1 MRTTWIVAADSA
13 RARIFEVEGV
23 DTNFHELRDFV
34 NEAGRERDQDLLSDA
49 KSLFHDK
56 GGRTQAPHTGEPHV
70 DAVLHET
77 ELYAKQVC
85 DYLEQARVEHRYD
98 GLFLIAFPKFLGLL
112 RENLSKEA
120 QRLIEN
126 EVPKEISAL
135 EARDIESFYVKH
147 RLH

>member
-1 MRTTWIVAADSA
+1 MQTTWIVAADSV

-34 NEAGRERDQDLLSDA
+34 NEAGREQDRDLLSDE
-49 KSLFHDK
+49 KGLFHDK
-56 GGRTQAPHTGEPHV
+56 GGRAHAPHTGEPRV
-70 DAVLHET
+70 DPVGHET

-112 RENLSKEA
+112 RQNLSKEA
-120 QRLIEN
+120 QQLIKN

-135 EARDIESFYVKH
+135 NAREVEDFYVKH
-147 RLH
+147 RLQ

>member
-1 MRTTWIVAADSA
+1 MRTTWIIAADSA

-34 NEAGRERDQDLLSDA
+34 NEAGRESDRELVSDE
-49 KSLFHDK
+49 KGLFYDK
-56 GGRTQAPHTGEPHV
+56 GGPTHAAHTGEPHPDPV
-70 DAVLHET
+70 QHET
-77 ELYAKQVC
+77 ELYARQVC

-112 RENLSKEA
+112 RQNLSKEA
-120 QRLIEN
+120 LKLIEN

-135 EARDIESFYVKH
+135 EARDIEDFYVKH